1 MALLK
6 LLALDEQDLE
16 VISAHMQDAILR
28 VKDMAWQP
36 GSHRF
41 VAVFNR
47 FDWPTAHG
55 LDADE
60 AVAKAG
66 KKPYERCRC
75 ALRFDHVETV
85 SLKRIRFDRPDT
97 VLELLAIRFEAGE
110 APSGTV
116 ELIFADNYSI
126 RLRVE
131 CIEAELNDLSP
142 CWGARSQPEHEGQ
155 S

>member
-1 MALLK
+1 MASLK

-28 VKDMAWQP
+28 VKDMAWEP

-55 LDADE
+55 LDAGE
-60 AVAKAG
+60 AVVKAA
-66 KKPYERCRC
+66 KKPYKRCRC
-75 ALRFDHVETV
+75 AVRFDCVEAV
-85 SLKRIRFDRPDT
+85 SLKKIRFDRPEA

-116 ELIFADNYSI
+116 ELIFAGNHSI

-131 CIEAELNDLSP
+131 CIEAELSDLSP
-142 CWGARSQPEHEGQ
+142 CWGAHSQPEHEG
-155 S
+155 